1 MDISTGVRIFQ
12 PFSEIHCLIAIL
24 NTDASMKR
32 QTHLFLFSALVLLP
46 TPGRAQVSSTTLLA
60 RKGPVL
66 PSATVPVGPRASATA
81 ATASRASVAPVLDG
95 RTDDPAWA
103 TAQVIDQF
111 LEYDPKEGKASRFR
125 TEVRVTYDDRYLYV
139 LARMYDPAPDSIISL
154 LSRRDV
160 RTQSEQL
167 KLVIDSYHDKR
178 TAYQFAT
185 NPAGVKRDYYVTN
198 DGDEDDSWDAV
209 WDVAT
214 RIDSVG
220 WVAEFRIPFSQI
232 RYAPGDD
239 HTFGLLVVRDIAR
252 TGERLS
258 WPLIKRSVQGY
269 VSQAGTLS
277 GIGALPTPRRLEILP
292 YTVARSSTRDYGSV
306 RPRLG
311 RYDHPNKVTAGAD
324 VKYGLSSNL
333 TVDATINPDFGQ
345 VEADPAQLNLTAF
358 ETFFNERRPF
368 FLEGAGIFTFNT
380 SCGDIDNG
388 CTGLF
393 YSRRIGRSPQLFDN
407 YGDATSPPSTPIA
420 GAGKLT
426 GRLANGI
433 SVGLLDAVTQ
443 RVDGVSAVDGQ
454 LAAIEP
460 RTNYSVIRLQ
470 RDNTDGQGD
479 MGIMLTGVNRALD
492 ASSSPFLR
500 SSAYVG
506 GVDLR
511 RRMFSKNYE
520 LRTFAAMS
528 DVSGSAT
535 AIASLQTN
543 TVHAYQ
549 RPDDNVSY
557 DPTRTTLRGDAERL
571 SFSKF
576 GGGITR
582 FQSVYQR
589 FSPGFESNDLGYQQR
604 ADEQLFRNW
613 FALQFNTP
621 TSLYQHA
628 AFNFNGQGRWTTE
641 GLPLG
646 NGWNHNSHIQWKNFM
661 WTHIGFNLND
671 YATAFSDRAARG
683 GPAIRISPS
692 RSFWSG
698 IESDGRRQITA
709 RLWGGG
715 WKGDEGR
722 SWNTF
727 LNPSLDFRLSTRFS
741 TSLGFNYNRNST
753 DAQYYGTYGAVNS
766 DTTHYT
772 LARLDQTTM
781 SVNTRLNFTA
791 TPNLSF
797 QLYGEP
803 FVSNGTYADWRE
815 INDPRA
821 AHYADRFKAYGGKV
835 GIFDGFNYR
844 QFNSNAVIRYEYRPG
859 STVFAVWQQGRNNT
873 LTPADAGYNDSYS
886 IRRDYDSSF
895 RDHPNNTFLIKW
907 SYWVNP

>member
-1 MDISTGVRIFQ
+1 MQRTS
-12 PFSEIHCLIAIL
+12 
-24 NTDASMKR
+24 
-32 QTHLFLFSALVLLP
+32 
-46 TPGRAQVSSTTLLA
+46 TLLLA
-60 RKGPVL
+60 ALILLSTPCQSQSPSNTLAANKGSLP
-66 PSATVPVGPRASATA
+66 PSASAPIGPKATATA
-81 ATASRASVAPVLDG
+81 ANASRAIVAPVLDG

-111 LEYDPKEGKASRFR
+111 LEYDPNEGKESRFK

-160 RTQSEQL
+160 RTNSEQL
-167 KLVIDSYHDKR
+167 KLVIDSYHDKK
-178 TAYQFAT
+178 TAFQFTT

-214 RIDSVG
+214 KIDSVG

-232 RYAPGDD
+232 RYAPGDE

-258 WPLIKRSVQGY
+258 WPLIKRTVQGY
-269 VSQAGTLS
+269 VSQAGALS
-277 GIGALPTPRRLEILP
+277 GIGALPSPRRLEILP
-292 YTVARSSTRDYGSV
+292 YAVAKSSTRDYGS
-306 RPRLG
+306 PRATLGLG
-311 RYDHPNKVTAGAD
+311 RYEHPNNLTAGAD

-333 TVDATINPDFGQ
+333 TLDATINPDFGQ

-358 ETFFNERRPF
+358 ETFFSERRPF

-380 SCGDIDNG
+380 SCGDIDSG

-393 YSRRIGRSPQLFDN
+393 YSRRIGRSPQLADS
-407 YGDATSPPSTPIA
+407 YGDATSPTATPIA
-420 GAGKLT
+420 SAAKLT
-426 GRLANGI
+426 GRLANGF

-443 RVDGVSAVDGQ
+443 RVDGVSTVDGQ

-479 MGIMLTGVNRALD
+479 MGIMLTGVNRSLD

-528 DVSGSAT
+528 DMRGSAD
-535 AIASLQTN
+535 AIASLQSN

-549 RPDDNVSY
+549 RPDDDIAY
-557 DPTRTTLRGDAERL
+557 DPTRTRLRGDAERV

-613 FALQFNTP
+613 FALQFNKP
-621 TSLYQHA
+621 TAVYQRA
-628 AFNFNGQGRWTTE
+628 FFNFNGAGRWTTE
-641 GLPLG
+641 GLRLG
-646 NGWNHNSHIQWKNFM
+646 NGWNHNNHIQWKNFM
-661 WTHIGFNLND
+661 WTHIGFNLD
-671 YATAFSDRAARG
+671 EYSTAYSDRAARG
-683 GPAIRISPS
+683 GPAIRISPNK
-692 RSFWSG
+692 SFWSG
-698 IESDGRRQITA
+698 IESDSRRQVTA
-709 RLWGGG
+709 SLWGGG
-715 WKGDEGR
+715 WKGDEDVRGTR
-722 SWNTF
+722 G
-727 LNPSLDFRLSTRFS
+727 STRAS
-741 TSLGFNYNRNST
+741 TSACRAASPRHSAST
-753 DAQYYGTYGAVNS
+753 TI
-766 DTTHYT
+766 
-772 LARLDQTTM
+772 
-781 SVNTRLNFTA
+781 A
-791 TPNLSF
+791 TPPTRSTTA
-797 QLYGEP
+797 P
-803 FVSNGTYADWRE
+803 TARWAATRRTTPSRVST
-815 INDPRA
+815 
-821 AHYADRFKAYGGKV
+821 
-835 GIFDGFNYR
+835 
-844 QFNSNAVIRYEYRPG
+844 
-859 STVFAVWQQGRNNT
+859 
-873 LTPADAGYNDSYS
+873 
-886 IRRDYDSSF
+886 RR
-895 RDHPNNTFLIKW
+895 R
-907 SYWVNP
+907 